1 MQSLFGD
8 KIVQNQLER
17 NKAIEKNQVQKTIKN
32 SQLVKKDKK
41 LKDIG
46 QVLKDALEYTT
57 GAIDEELKSDL
68 VLIRNA

>member
-46 QVLKDALEYTT
+46 QVLKGALEYTT
-57 GAIDEELKSDL
+57 GSIGEELKF
-68 VLIRNA
+68 